1 MIKLKDLLNEEVL
14 SLTEKQLKGLNGI
27 DDKTPLTKISYQ
39 QKLKIIQ
46 GTGNNISFKVPKGM
60 SRNFWQVFSKG
71 KIKSGK
77 NGEGNKVYFLPGK
90 FIDSPHY
97 SSEKE
102 LVNNV
107 LWDKMEEIRRFNESI
122 KEGKLTEGKFQM
134 KGKHLYMPDGEL
146 SSIPGNN
153 DRDAIMVQIKRDTF
167 GIYMNQGKLYAVG
180 SYDKTFKNGNDLA
193 NWLNKEKAK
202 YLGIDDR

>member
-1 MIKLKDLLNEEVL
+1 MIKLKDLLKEISFQKVTVKDKKGKSHTQQARIRRGTTHVL
-14 SLTEKQLKGLNGI
+14 IIHWKAIEKTSFSSAQKAHTTLNFGTEADMKKMANREKLHKDRGKYIIGTEI
-27 DDKTPLTKISYQ
+27 
-39 QKLKIIQ
+39 QKLD
-46 GTGNNISFKVPKGM
+46 
-60 SRNFWQVFSKG
+60 SK
-71 KIKSGK
+71 
-77 NGEGNKVYFLPGK
+77 Y
-90 FIDSPHY
+90 
-97 SSEKE
+97 
-102 LVNNV
+102 
-107 LWDKMEEIRRFNESI
+107 I
-122 KEGKLTEGKFQM
+122 KEGVLKEGKWGT
-134 KGKHLYMPDGEL
+134 KGKYLTMPDGEL